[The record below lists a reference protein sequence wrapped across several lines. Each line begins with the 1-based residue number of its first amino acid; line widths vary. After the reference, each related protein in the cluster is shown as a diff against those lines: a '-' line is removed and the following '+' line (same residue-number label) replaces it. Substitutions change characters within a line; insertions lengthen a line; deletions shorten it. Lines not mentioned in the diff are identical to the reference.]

1 MMKVQQ
7 GIRLIFASIVAVSL
21 WGCIATENLVH
32 IPEHAH
38 MAKVDEYDTSLHRQ
52 SVHIFNP
59 MPIDNRVT
67 QFRLAPRVEH
77 VIFIIDQSSALDT
90 TYRGLDTRFYAQ
102 EVVRRFVKTMPNQRF
117 SSTVI
122 TYKDALNPQLF
133 APLDAR
139 FSVNTLFPHELE
151 QSLAKDRADQHIE
164 VPTLSVA
171 LDFVSELVGN
181 LPGPSAVVLV
191 TAWSQIDASVEQAVM
206 RMRQRVTFGDKA
218 HVVLPESAA
227 ITWPQSNAGLCF
239 YTIGVG
245 NSMSRSRLESADSCG
260 FSSAVDKIA
269 QPITMANFVQ
279 TVLYKGPADED
290 GDGIYDYQDRCPE
303 TLPGKIVDFSGCPRF
318 PTSR

>member
-1 MMKVQQ
+1 MKVQQ
-7 GIRLIFASIVAVSL
+7 GIRLIFAFIMAVSL
-21 WGCIATENLVH
+21 WGCAATENLVH
-32 IPEHAH
+32 IPEHTH
-38 MAKVDEYDTSLHRQ
+38 MAKVDDYDTSLHRQ

-67 QFRLAPRVEH
+67 QLKLAPRVEH
-77 VIFIIDQSSALDT
+77 VIFVIDQSSALDN

-122 TYKDALNPQLF
+122 TYKDAVNPQLF

-139 FSVNTLFPHELE
+139 FSVDPLFPHELE
-151 QSLAKDRADQHIE
+151 QALVGRPAQQHID
-164 VPTLSVA
+164 VQSLSVA

-206 RMRQRVTFGDKA
+206 RMRQRVTFGSKA
-218 HVVLPESAA
+218 HIVLPESAA
-227 ITWPQSNAGLCF
+227 ITWPQSSAGLCF

-260 FSSAVDKIA
+260 FSFAVDKVA
-269 QPITMANFVQ
+269 QPSTMANFVQ
-279 TVLYKGPADED
+279 TVLYKGPSDED
-290 GDGIYDYQDRCPE
+290 GDGIYDYQDRCLNTPA
-303 TLPGKIVDFSGCPRF
+303 GKIVDFSGCPRF
-318 PTSR
+318 PTNR